1 MQRFP
6 IKLEE
11 KFEKD
16 DAILESARLIPY
28 VMYGIILCNKKHHF
42 QSPNGHEGSVLN
54 YMYTTG
60 SLVIVI
66 IININIIIIIIIYYN
81 KSTRC

>member
-54 YMYTTG
+54 YTTG

-66 IININIIIIIIIYYN
+66 IININIIIIIIIIYYN